1 VGYAEIRKTTCD
13 RIVHVGLPRPWH
25 HAFDDEITG
34 ARDDEIAGAH
44 GTESKRVRCGTRHG
58 GRVGT
63 PRAQLNHPDCFTDST
78 RTLTAP
84 HIPEISAKFTG
95 PNFDRWAIVLAQMS
109 DERILREKARAA
121 IRSGQLPSRQPD
133 VVIRSQS
140 DRFSG
145 PASRTLC
152 AVCGKGMTSDQME
165 IEVFFAREEVPTSS
179 DRHVLHVGCFVA
191 WECEREVL

>member
-1 VGYAEIRKTTCD
+1 MLNEGSVPGRMKIGIAAPRQLHRLPGLMAPSPSGCD
-13 RIVHVGLPRPWH
+13 PTPD
-25 HAFDDEITG
+25 A
-34 ARDDEIAGAH
+34 AGAWA
-44 GTESKRVRCGTRHG
+44 
-58 GRVGT
+58 
-63 PRAQLNHPDCFTDST
+63 PRAQLNHPDCSS
-78 RTLTAP
+78 
-84 HIPEISAKFTG
+84 HIPEIAAKFTG